1 MNPWDDFNR
10 NESLKDKLSMFIIIK
25 FVDMNREEEI
35 LKSPTTPSDYFSGGQ
50 SSEVYLEYI

>member
-1 MNPWDDFNR
+1 
-10 NESLKDKLSMFIIIK
+10 MFIII

-50 SSEVYLEYI
+50 SSEVYLEYLVV